1 MEIAVYR
8 GRSRKAAN
16 RQNLA
21 ISYVNESLDLAAL
34 TVLHSYLALTHP
46 DTAGPAPARSQISN
60 TDGPWALHQSV
71 TDQYLSIAQQQF
83 RSSSSVDPN
92 LQVGL
97 GTLYYMMGEY
107 GEARE
112 SWVGALSEK
121 PEDYLLW
128 NRLGATLANGGNPE
142 EAVDAYRRAL
152 ELRPTFTRAI
162 FNLGVACLNIGVHR
176 EAAEH
181 CKFDQ

>member
-1 MEIAVYR
+1 
-8 GRSRKAAN
+8 
-16 RQNLA
+16 
-21 ISYVNESLDLAAL
+21 
-34 TVLHSYLALTHP
+34 
-46 DTAGPAPARSQISN
+46 
-60 TDGPWALHQSV
+60 
-71 TDQYLSIAQQQF
+71 
-83 RSSSSVDPN
+83 
-92 LQVGL
+92 
-97 GTLYYMMGEY
+97 MMGEY